1 MFAVWCLFIYNLIT
15 CTLQLFFESIILK
28 KLAKSLL
35 KERFNYLLTI
45 QFNFAFR
52 NNYKKFW
59 KKLATSLSEE
69 RHSIYLLMIQFNF
82 AFRNCHG
89 KYWKKLAKSRLAT
102 CIIIHRN
109 KNKGRE
115 RQGFRTKGEKPRGS
129 QVSRRW
135 IEGGRPAG
143 WSVLIFVRFPP
154 EKANGRGHL
163 LTSSN

>member
-1 MFAVWCLFIYNLIT
+1 M
-15 CTLQLFFESIILK
+15 QLFFESIILK

-45 QFNFAFR
+45 YNSILSFAITKNFEKNWR
-52 NNYKKFW
+52 HHCW
-59 KKLATSLSEE
+59 KND
-69 RHSIYLLMIQFNF
+69 SIIYSRYNSIFCFVIITGNIE
-82 AFRNCHG
+82 
-89 KYWKKLAKSRLAT
+89 KKLAKNHQLAT